1 MNYSLPRLGA
11 SAVVCLGIGCSM
23 LWGGRLAE
31 GQVVPDN
38 PLRQAAV
45 KRAEPVAAEAT
56 KANDI
61 APVRTAVLAESD
73 EGEASAVVPASAV
86 ERPAPRHP
94 KVHQPGGYSQRGRV
108 TREELRG
115 FVPRHQRVARTQAV
129 EEVLGEPTPADS
141 TGEIQIG
148 PTDLDLHGET
158 VIEEPFVGGMSID
171 GDPLAGDCCGT
182 ATASCGD
189 CGGCG
194 NCTACLLPCSLFALD
209 NVELFAGAQGFTGPL
224 NRGETG
230 SFGFHYG
237 VNWGVPMPCMRTQ
250 PFGLQLGYRGVSSNL
265 SGASFSE
272 DTRHQN
278 FITAGLFRRV
288 DWGLQGGAVIDVLS
302 DKWYYDDLSL
312 TQVRGE
318 LSWVLPE
325 WHELG
330 VTFTAGT
337 KTNKLAS
344 ATLVNGF
351 SVVAIEEYEA
361 TDMMAFFYRARF
373 AEIGNGYGRV
383 FAGVTGNSGGL
394 VGADFNLP
402 LTENWALKT
411 GFTYLIPQDGNNRVA
426 YANEAWNVGATLVW
440 YPGRRKAVGND
451 YFRPLFDV
459 ADNGTFIPR
468 PSTN

>member
-1 MNYSLPRLGA
+1 MSYSLPRLGA
-11 SAVVCLGIGCSM
+11 SAVVGLGIGCW
-23 LWGGRLAE
+23 LLCGGGLAV

-38 PLRQAAV
+38 PLRPATVKPVQPPAPVATRVNEAAAV
-45 KRAEPVAAEAT
+45 RP
-56 KANDI
+56 
-61 APVRTAVLAESD
+61 AVLAEAD
-73 EGEASAVVPASAV
+73 ENIGSGVVPAAAV
-86 ERPAPRHP
+86 LKTSQEHPNTYQPAAYTY
-94 KVHQPGGYSQRGRV
+94 GGRA
-108 TREELRG
+108 TREEVRG
-115 FVPRHQRVARTQAV
+115 FVPRHQRIARTQAV
-129 EEVLGEPTPADS
+129 EEVPGEPTPADS
-141 TGEIQIG
+141 SGEIVLG
-148 PTDLDLHGET
+148 PNDWDMQGET
-158 VIEEPFVGGMSID
+158 VIEEPLAGDMSID
-171 GDPLAGDCCGT
+171 GAPLAGDCCGT
-182 ATASCGD
+182 ATSSCGD

-194 NCTACLLPCSLFALD
+194 QCTACLLPCSLFALD

-237 VNWGVPMPCMRTQ
+237 VNWGVPVPCMQNQ

-330 VTFTAGT
+330 VTFTAAT
-337 KTNKLAS
+337 KTNDVGS
-344 ATLVNGF
+344 ATLVNGL
-351 SVVAIEEYEA
+351 SVVAVEEYEA

-373 AEIGNGYGRV
+373 EGIGNGYGRV
-383 FAGVTGNSGGL
+383 FAGFTGNSGGL

-440 YPGRRKAVGND
+440 YPGSRKAVGND